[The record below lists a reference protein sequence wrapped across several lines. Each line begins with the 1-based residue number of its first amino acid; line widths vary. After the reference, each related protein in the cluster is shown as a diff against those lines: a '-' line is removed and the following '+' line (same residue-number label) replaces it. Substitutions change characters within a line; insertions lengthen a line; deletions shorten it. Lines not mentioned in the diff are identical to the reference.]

1 MTKTRTDTTNTT
13 KDAIKDE
20 LLRRRLSLTSA
31 IQSNR
36 QVTRDTAEA
45 QQEAAKDPYGGAS
58 ATHDS
63 EVAVAVAERLAR
75 QLAQVDRALVDFEAG
90 RYGICQD
97 CDEPI
102 APARLK
108 VLPFTTRCVSCQA
121 SVESAKAA

>member
-1 MTKTRTDTTNTT
+1 MKPRDATRE
-13 KDAIKDE
+13 ALREE
-20 LLRRRLSLTSA
+20 LQRRRFAVTSA

-63 EVAVAVAERLAR
+63 EVAVAVAERLAH
-75 QLAQVDRALVDFEAG
+75 QLAQIDRAIADFEAG

-97 CDEPI
+97 CGGPI

-108 VLPFTTRCVSCQA
+108 VLPFTTRCVKCQA
-121 SVESAKAA
+121 NTEATRAA

>member
-1 MTKTRTDTTNTT
+1 MKTPKSGTR
-13 KDAIKDE
+13 DAIREE
-20 LLRRRLSLTSA
+20 LQRRRFSLTSA
-31 IQSNR
+31 IQSHR
-36 QVTRDTAEA
+36 QVTRDTAAA

-75 QLAQVDRALVDFEAG
+75 QLAQIDRALEDFDAG

-97 CDEPI
+97 CGDPI

-108 VLPFTTRCVSCQA
+108 VLPFTSRCVGCQA
-121 SVESAKAA
+121 TMESAQAA

>member
-1 MTKTRTDTTNTT
+1 MTKPREATR
-13 KDAIKDE
+13 DALREE
-20 LLRRRLSLTSA
+20 LQHRRFALTSA

-36 QVTRDTAEA
+36 QVTREAAAA

-75 QLAQVDRALVDFEAG
+75 QLAQIDRALADFDAG

-97 CDEPI
+97 CGEPI

-108 VLPFTTRCVSCQA
+108 VLPFTTRCVKCQA
-121 SVESAKAA
+121 STENARAA